1 MPREYL
7 RDYLSVDDLS
17 SAELLHL
24 LDVADALKADRTL
37 NRNALA
43 GLSIALLFEKA
54 STRTRVSFEVGIGQL
69 GGRPLTLS
77 GSDLQLGRGETIE
90 DTGRVLSRYVDAIIL
105 RTFEQE
111 RLEALAEAA
120 TVPVINSLSDF
131 EHPCQAL
138 ADLMTI
144 REHLG
149 ALNGK
154 ILTYV
159 GDGNNV
165 AHSLLLAGAKTGMTV
180 RIAAPTGFEPIP
192 QVVQRA
198 SEIAEETGGAIET
211 LPDPQTAV
219 KGAHVLYT
227 DVWASMGQ
235 EGDADARALVL
246 RPYQVNRALLE
257 LADPSAIVMH
267 CLPAHRGQEITDEVI
282 DGPRSAVWD
291 QAEDRLHSQKAL
303 LLLLFDLA

>member
-7 RDYLSVDDLS
+7 RDYLSVDDLG

-37 NRNALA
+37 HRNALA

-90 DTGRVLSRYVDAIIL
+90 DTGRVLSRYVDAIVL

-165 AHSLLLAGAKTGMTV
+165 AHSLLLAGAKMGMTV

-198 SEIAEETGGAIET
+198 SEIAEETGEMARKRQRPGSR
-211 LPDPQTAV
+211 LLQLH
-219 KGAHVLYT
+219 HVHTGRQGRLHGRLIPARGRVQHGLA
-227 DVWASMGQ
+227 DAGLQQFPRHLGQ
-235 EGDADARALVL
+235 EGL
-246 RPYQVNRALLE
+246 RLSSREAVDME
-257 LADPSAIVMH
+257 DSWG
-267 CLPAHRGQEITDEVI
+267 RG
-282 DGPRSAVWD
+282 
-291 QAEDRLHSQKAL
+291 
-303 LLLLFDLA
+303 